1 VEKII
6 FPFFV
11 SRIKQ
16 LKMKTFLVPT
26 DFSET
31 SKNAARYA
39 AHIAKQYPDIHIILY
54 NVSDEISAGSDGTP
68 LADDDHSRKKIME
81 LALESVRIDL
91 SRITQSKVTCVA
103 EEGTD
108 LIDSIDRFAR
118 HNGVDLIIMGITGST
133 RLEQLFMGS
142 NTLKMVERGTCP
154 VMIVPPFALYKGI
167 QDIMITSDFKDVERT
182 MPVKPIQGLLE
193 LFRANLHVVN
203 VDHEHYVELTE
214 EYKSERAKLEGILQ
228 GYNPQFYFIRMYD
241 FMEAVNQFVEDKEID
256 LIVTVPKRHSF
267 LSGIFRSS
275 YTKKLAYHSH
285 VPIIAVHE

>member
-1 VEKII
+1 
-6 FPFFV
+6 
-11 SRIKQ
+11 
-16 LKMKTFLVPT
+16 MKTFLVPT

-39 AHIAKQYPDIHIILY
+39 AHIAKQYPGIHIILY

-68 LADDDHSRKKIME
+68 LVDDEHGRKKIME
-81 LALESVRIDL
+81 LALESIKIDL
-91 SRITQSKVTCVA
+91 SRITNSQISCVA
-103 EEGTD
+103 EEGKD
-108 LIDSIDRFAR
+108 LIESIDRFAR
-118 HNGVDLIIMGITGST
+118 HHDVELVIMGITGST

-142 NTLKMVERGTCP
+142 NTLKMVEKGTCP
-154 VMIVPPFALYKGI
+154 VMIVPPYAQFKGI

-182 MPVKPIQGLLE
+182 MPAKPIQRVLD
-193 LFRANLHVVN
+193 LFRSNLHVVN
-203 VDHEHYVELTE
+203 VDADHYVELTD
-214 EYKSERAKLEGILQ
+214 EYKEERNKIEDILK
-228 GYNPQFYFIRMYD
+228 GHNPQFYFIRMYD
-241 FMEAVNQFVEDKEID
+241 FVDAINQFVEDKEID